1 MSAAANPIG
10 VFDSGLGGLTVLKEI
25 MAQLPGESTVYFGD
39 CGRTPYGSK
48 SAETVIK
55 YSRQNVRFL
64 LEQQVKMIVI
74 ACNTASSF
82 AFETISQETGIP
94 VVEVITPGAQAAA
107 QATRNGRIGVVATR
121 GTVDSEVYMRAIR
134 AEASPDIQI
143 FQKACPLFVGLAEEG
158 WWDHPV
164 TRLAAAEY
172 LRPLQEQSIDTLMLG
187 CTHYPLLST
196 VIADIMGPNVRL
208 INAGSRVAA
217 RVGQILHAQDL
228 LNPAGAQP
236 RHDYFTSD
244 SVRQFEQLGSAFLG
258 QPVGTVRRVDI
269 EHY

>member
-1 MSAAANPIG
+1 MNPAANPIG

-25 MAQLPGESTVYFGD
+25 MAQLPGESTIYFGD

-64 LEQQVKMIVI
+64 LEHQVKMIVI

-82 AFETISQETGIP
+82 AFETISRETGIP

-121 GTVDSEVYMRAIR
+121 GTVDSEVYVRAIR
-134 AEASPDIQI
+134 AEASSDVEI

-164 TRLAAAEY
+164 TRLTAAEY
-172 LRPLQEQSIDTLMLG
+172 LRPLQEQAIDTLMLG
-187 CTHYPLLST
+187 CTHYPLLSS
-196 VIADIMGPNVRL
+196 VIADIMGPAVRL
-208 INAGSRVAA
+208 VNAGSRVAA
-217 RVGQILHAQDL
+217 RVGQILQTRGL
-228 LNPAGAQP
+228 LADSDAPP
-236 RHDYFTSD
+236 CHDYFTSD
-244 SVRQFEQLGSAFLG
+244 SVSQFEKLGSAFLG
-258 QPVGTVRRVDI
+258 QPVSSVRRIDI